1 MAIATADTADL
12 TKVDQAH
19 LIHPLYHPTE
29 HETPKIWVK
38 GNGAVMTDVEGRE
51 YIDGMGG
58 LWNVNAG
65 HGRSELAKAAE
76 AQMSAHAGLCAYRS
90 ALSLSI

>member
-12 TKVDQAH
+12 IKVDQAH

-38 GNGAVMTDVEGRE
+38 GNGAVMTDVEPVVPCPEEEMAGIQECE
-51 YIDGMGG
+51 YCGHAPCGCGG
-58 LWNVNAG
+58 
-65 HGRSELAKAAE
+65 
-76 AQMSAHAGLCAYRS
+76 
-90 ALSLSI
+90 